1 MSTAEP
7 GFEPESI
14 SRTCSWL
21 DARRCVVANL
31 AIRFLLELCLLAA
44 FGYWGA
50 TASGST
56 IANVALA
63 IGVPLVVCVVWGY
76 FVAPRAARPLSTVP
90 WVVVQLVLFG
100 LGWVALAADAAEILG
115 AVLFGVT
122 AINLAILVALG
133 EPRRSRETVTKL

>member
-1 MSTAEP
+1 V
-7 GFEPESI
+7 
-14 SRTCSWL
+14 RL
-21 DARRCVVANL
+21 ANL
-31 AIRFLLELCLLAA
+31 GIRFLLELCLLAA

-56 IANVALA
+56 LTNIALA

-76 FVAPRAARPLSTVP
+76 FVAPRAVRPLPTLS
-90 WVVVQLVLFG
+90 WVAVQLVLFG
-100 LGWVALAADAAEILG
+100 LGWIALAGRSAEILG